1 MSACALESYHASP
14 CHTAM
19 QIQREVMLSEDS
31 ALSAG
36 PEEEA
41 NWLPAPESGPFSMKL
56 RLSRLRPQV
65 LDGTWTPPPI
75 RKAPYYALHSV
86 IL

>member
-1 MSACALESYHASP
+1 
-14 CHTAM
+14 M

-56 RLSRLRPQV
+56 RLSWLRPQV
-65 LDGTWTPPPI
+65 LDGTWTPKCDHPI
-75 RKAPYYALHSV
+75 ERRWPRPTLGLEMPVSFVLGADKL
-86 IL
+86 IE